1 MPPRPVNEWP
11 DRPVVESEIQADP
24 DPVNAVDPLPIDDTV
39 VGVWGA
45 TRAQLRRGALPAD
58 AVPETAIVDF
68 VLETPTSYRMYS
80 YIRHGGT
87 TQWVTYEAEQK
98 GTEGGDRLE
107 RTLERY
113 TLLAGNSD
121 LE

>member
-11 DRPVVESEIQADP
+11 DRPVVQSEIRADP
-24 DPVNAVDPLPIDDTV
+24 DPVNAIGSLPIDDTV
-39 VGVWGA
+39 IGVWGA
-45 TRAQLRRGALPAD
+45 TQAQIRRGSISED
-58 AVPETAIVDF
+58 TVPETAVVDF

-80 YIRHGGT
+80 YVHHEGT
-87 TQWVTYEAEQK
+87 TQWVTYDAEEK
-98 GTEGGDRLE
+98 GTEDGDRLE

-113 TLLAGNSD
+113 TLLAGDSD